1 MIKIQ
6 KLETDDIDFKIVC
19 LLKDNSKL
27 SYKAIGE
34 KVSLSASSVYE
45 RVKSMETN
53 GIIKQYVTEIDWDRF
68 GYAIHAFI
76 LIKDD
81 KFIGST
87 PDFLKEKEEVFNCW
101 MVSGEYDYLVEVYA
115 INNKNLESL
124 INYLYEKIGRTKTM
138 LIIRNLFN
146 NTTNL

>member
-1 MIKIQ
+1 M
-6 KLETDDIDFKIVC
+6 L
-19 LLKDNSKL
+19 
-27 SYKAIGE
+27 
-34 KVSLSASSVYE
+34 
-45 RVKSMETN
+45 R
-53 GIIKQYVTEIDWDRF
+53 
-68 GYAIHAFI
+68 
-76 LIKDD
+76 
-81 KFIGST
+81 
-87 PDFLKEKEEVFNCW
+87 DFLKEKEEVFNCW

>member
-1 MIKIQ
+1 LIKIQ
-6 KLETDDIDFKIVC
+6 KLETDEIDFKIAC
-19 LLKDNSKL
+19 LLKENSKL

-45 RVKSMETN
+45 RVKSMETS

-87 PDFLKEKEEVFNCW
+87 PDFLEEKEEIFNCW
-101 MVSGEYDYLVEVYA
+101 MVSGEYDYLVEVYT
-115 INNKNLESL
+115 INNKSLEIL
-124 INYLYEKIGRTKTM
+124 MNYLYEKIGRTKTM

-146 NTTNL
+146 NSKNL

>member
-6 KLETDDIDFKIVC
+6 KLETDEIDFKIAC
-19 LLKDNSKL
+19 LLKENSKL

-45 RVKSMETN
+45 RVKSMETS

-87 PDFLKEKEEVFNCW
+87 PDFLEEKEEIFNCW
-101 MVSGEYDYLVEVYA
+101 MVSGEYDYLVEVYT
-115 INNKNLESL
+115 INNKSLEIL
-124 INYLYEKIGRTKTM
+124 MNYLYEKIGRTKTM

-146 NTTNL
+146 NSKNL